1 VFFYFFFQAEDGI
14 RDRNVTGVQTCALPI
29 LRARL
34 RLRADGGRV
43 LYQRPHRLPPL
54 HHPVARAVGWG
65 VGGDFRGRGRGG
77 RRLVP
82 PPEALL
88 PARQADRLRAPGL
101 GGVPDFD
108 GPPESLHRQLRTPRG
123 VRGRSDGRLAAQA
136 EPLVGALRRVD

>member
-1 VFFYFFFQAEDGI
+1 MLAPGTD
-14 RDRNVTGVQTCALPI
+14 T
-29 LRARL
+29 
-34 RLRADGGRV
+34 RV
-43 LYQRPHRLPPL
+43 DFERGMRTAPPL
-54 HHPVARAVGWG
+54 ILLLLAVNVALFAGELAVGALASRESLVVAVGWG
-65 VGGDFRGRGRGG
+65 VGCDFRGRGRGG

-136 EPLVGALRRVD
+136 EPLVGALHRVD